1 MQASPSGHPERSG
14 QLVAAAP
21 AQGFNAKLADVQNS
35 TWLAAMPIVMTDHS
49 LSTAGDA
56 HARLMAAI
64 LQFDQ
69 ALAGSA
75 SHLTLCAKQG
85 RPVGRPCLLS
95 ENSNPGSSG
104 PGRRASL
111 LFFFLGG
118 IRLACQG
125 KNRPKI
131 VLVCASYT
139 ASASLLLRCS
149 SAS

>member
-1 MQASPSGHPERSG
+1 MQASPSGILNALGSWSLPHR
-14 QLVAAAP
+14 

-75 SHLTLCAKQG
+75 SHT
-85 RPVGRPCLLS
+85 
-95 ENSNPGSSG
+95 
-104 PGRRASL
+104 
-111 LFFFLGG
+111 
-118 IRLACQG
+118 
-125 KNRPKI
+125 
-131 VLVCASYT
+131 
-139 ASASLLLRCS
+139 
-149 SAS
+149 